1 MRTIIKLVLSII
13 LFIICIPLSAIGEQ
27 QNPALKIIVLAGLV
41 GGLIAIWK
49 YKPSEDNQN
58 SKDDNDKHMLDKTN

>member
-1 MRTIIKLVLSII
+1 MRTVIKLILSIV
-13 LFIICIPLSAIGEQ
+13 LFIICIPLSAIAGAE
-27 QNPALKIIVLAGLV
+27 NPTLKVIVMAGLV

-58 SKDDNDKHMLDKTN
+58 NIEDNDKHMLDITN

>member
-1 MRTIIKLVLSII
+1 MRTVIKLILSIV
-13 LFIICIPLSAIGEQ
+13 LFIICIPLSAVAGAE
-27 QNPALKIIVLAGLV
+27 NPTLKVIVMPGLV

-58 SKDDNDKHMLDKTN
+58 NNEDNDKHMLDKTN